1 LFQTGFNANRRS
13 SPALGWGGASSK
25 SANCWNLGI
34 QREVNLIEHNGLGAL
49 AGGLQHEVRTVFTQ
63 QVSGVINE
71 VALLWQSKPNPYRL
85 GFFTSAAPVLARF
98 HHQYLKTQPLS
109 VGFFCGWLFSATPL
123 PVPVSRHF
131 TPFSLSVLCSALYRK
146 TPCIQQRRGFARSG
160 LRFSTAGVARPRA
173 RRTQKNRPKAVCWRR
188 CWVRLGRRSARVAV
202 ASPAAG
208 CRCGSD
214 APGRC
219 RRRWPDRHR
228 RSPVPNAPVGQSCWP
243 VPG

>member
-1 LFQTGFNANRRS
+1 MLLSGSESGRGFGS
-13 SPALGWGGASSK
+13 
-25 SANCWNLGI
+25 
-34 QREVNLIEHNGLGAL
+34 
-49 AGGLQHEVRTVFTQ
+49 VF
-63 QVSGVINE
+63 
-71 VALLWQSKPNPYRL
+71 R
-85 GFFTSAAPVLARF
+85 
-98 HHQYLKTQPLS
+98 HQYLKTQPLS
-109 VGFFCGWLFSATPL
+109 VGFFSSAAPVLARFPAVGCLAPPL
-123 PVPVSRHF
+123 CRCPFPGNF

-173 RRTQKNRPKAVCWRR
+173 RRTQKNRPKVVCWRR